1 MTKEELK
8 KEAEKVYMKAYR
20 AKNRD
25 VFSQRNKARF
35 ELKKLPY
42 NIVYCIPNYDNK
54 GNDYCGV
61 TNQPYY
67 RMKNHRN
74 TGKLNVSEWYELG
87 KVVDRKEAEA
97 LEGAFHKLGYH
108 GADPNHNL
116 N

>member
-1 MTKEELK
+1 
-8 KEAEKVYMKAYR
+8 
-20 AKNRD
+20 
-25 VFSQRNKARF
+25 
-35 ELKKLPY
+35 
-42 NIVYCIPNYDNK
+42 
-54 GNDYCGV
+54 
-61 TNQPYY
+61 
-67 RMKNHRN
+67 MKNHRN